1 MSKQFLFVL
10 VLVAISSTAGVRGQS
25 PTAATKHALPDFDVR
40 EQRDTDG
47 PSNDQIVA
55 DAIVE
60 RRNATLASFV
70 ASPEQIQLGTRIVPN
85 GYGLPKLYLRDG
97 HALSVPS
104 ALKPTEIAKEFLRA
118 QPEIFSLGNAEVDRL
133 RLVVDDVTD
142 HAKFLAFNQT
152 LNGIDVFNGQVKFTL
167 NKDGE
172 VIQVA
177 TGDVVP
183 GLNIP
188 TVPRLTPEEVVK
200 AAF

>member
-1 MSKQFLFVL
+1 M
-10 VLVAISSTAGVRGQS
+10 
-25 PTAATKHALPDFDVR
+25 
-40 EQRDTDG
+40 
-47 PSNDQIVA
+47 
-55 DAIVE
+55 
-60 RRNATLASFV
+60 
-70 ASPEQIQLGTRIVPN
+70 
-85 GYGLPKLYLRDG
+85 
-97 HALSVPS
+97 
-104 ALKPTEIAKEFLRA
+104 KPTEIAKEFLRA

-183 GLNIP
+183 GLNIS
-188 TVPRLTPEEVVK
+188 TTPRLTPEEVVK
-200 AAF
+200 AAFVGIGSEPPGSLSTAPGTSGKIAFLNPRGNGYNPITVELSIFPMTAAAARLAYRIFLEDDPKSW